1 MAWAGSKKGEPP
13 SNLPLEGQVEENEV
27 TYFGK
32 TDFRNFRHKFG
43 IKSIDRRLH
52 MYILGKTGTGKS
64 TLMQNMI
71 IDDIYKGKGV
81 AVVDPHGQLVR
92 DVLEQI
98 PSHRINDVL
107 YFNPADR
114 EFPVGFN
121 VLESVSPD
129 LRNVAASGVVGIFK
143 KLFAESWGPRLEY
156 ILRNTILA
164 LLEYPGSTLLGI
176 NRLLTD
182 KNFRKRVVAKVQ
194 DPVIKDYFANEF
206 EQYTPKF
213 RTEAI
218 APIQNKVGQ
227 FLSASTIR
235 NIVGQ
240 PQSSI
245 DIRRIM
251 DDGKI
256 FLVDLSIGKIGEDS
270 SALLGALLITQIQLT
285 AMQRA
290 DVAESERRD
299 FYLYVDEFQNFATD
313 SFAVILSE
321 ARKYHLNLT
330 LINQYIAQMPETVA
344 AAIFGN
350 VGTIVSFRVGPGDAS
365 GLVREFEPVFAA
377 NDLVNLANHHIY
389 TKMAIDGVTR
399 PAFSAVTLPP
409 QSEPTGNIEKII
421 AVSRERYAKPRELV
435 EKKIKDWTEDAQ
447 LKQAQEW
454 RKSIDEPMD
463 KEQGRV
469 QGLQKEGAGS
479 TPSQPKTDL
488 PDFIVNASKKLKNK
502 QGSGVG
508 NSGRGQGR
516 GRPESKEGK
525 SRPAVNKSFSLNNLN
540 KPTDKKTKKDV
551 SWFDSGDEISLN

>member
-1 MAWAGSKKGEPP
+1 MRIVSIAGDPYTARNKIESLSGAFKQFNTTNMNGFRLELAPENSNSLDLYRKREFYAPDLILNTEELASIYHLPAASVETPSMAWAGSKKGEPP
-13 SNLPLEGQVEENEV
+13 SNLPLEGQVDENEV
-27 TYFGK
+27 TFFAQ
-32 TDFRNFRHKFG
+32 TDFRNFKHKFG
-43 IKSIDRRLH
+43 IKAKDRRLH
-52 MYILGKTGTGKS
+52 MYAIGKTGTGKS
-64 TLMQNMI
+64 TMMQNMI
-71 IDDIYKGKGV
+71 VDDIHKGRGV
-81 AVVDPHGQLVR
+81 AVVDPHGQLVQ
-92 DVLEQI
+92 DILEQI

-121 VLESVSPD
+121 VLESVTPD

-182 KNFRKRVVAKVQ
+182 KAFRKRVVAKVE

-240 PQSSI
+240 PKSSI
-245 DIRRIM
+245 NVRQLM
-251 DDGKI
+251 DTKKI
-256 FLVDLSIGKIGEDS
+256 FLIDLSIGKIGEDS

-290 DVAESERRD
+290 DVAESERPD

-330 LINQYIAQMPETVA
+330 LTNQYIAQMPETVA
-344 AAIFGN
+344 AAVFGN

-365 GLVREFEPVFAA
+365 GLVKEFEPVFQA
-377 NDLVNLANHHIY
+377 NDLVNLANYHIY

-409 QSEPTGNIEKII
+409 QTEPTGNMQKIVD
-421 AVSRERYAKPRELV
+421 VSRERYAKSRELV
-435 EKKIKDWTEDAQ
+435 EQKIKDWSEDSQ
-447 LKQAQEW
+447 LKQAKEW
-454 RKSIDEPMD
+454 RQSVDEKSSKSNTNQSDREMI
-463 KEQGRV
+463 
-469 QGLQKEGAGS
+469 AG
-479 TPSQPKTDL
+479 
-488 PDFIVNASKKLKNK
+488 KN
-502 QGSGVG
+502 
-508 NSGRGQGR
+508 R
-516 GRPESKEGK
+516 
-525 SRPAVNKSFSLNNLN
+525 
-540 KPTDKKTKKDV
+540 
-551 SWFDSGDEISLN
+551 